1 MKPTVEE
8 LVAAQKVLDD
18 ARDNVRAIVNE
29 YAVKNRISVYVTA
42 YTDRVFIGLSTGDN
56 ARVWP
61 DGRGVRCLNNIMVDY
76 DEAKIRDKLIEAEK
90 VFEERHAK

>member
-1 MKPTVEE
+1 MKPTIEE
-8 LVAAQKVLDD
+8 LIAAQKVLDQ

-29 YAVKNRISVYVTA
+29 YAVKNRITIYVGVFGSSA
-42 YTDRVFIGLSTGDN
+42 RVNLHTGGVT
-56 ARVWP
+56 RVWP

-90 VFEERHAK
+90 VFEEGGR

>member
-8 LVAAQKVLDD
+8 LTAAQQVMDK

-29 YAVKNRISVYVTA
+29 YAVKNRISVEICVSFGA
-42 YTDRVFIGLSTGDN
+42 
-56 ARVWP
+56 ARVLLTQPFGSPNVWK

-76 DEAKIRDKLIEAEK
+76 DEAKIREKLIEAEK
-90 VFEERHAK
+90 VFEEGGR

>member
-18 ARDNVRAIVNE
+18 ARDGVRAIVNE
-29 YAVKNRISVYVTA
+29 YGMKHRINVYVSA
-42 YTDRVFIGLSTGDN
+42 FGDSVRVNLHMPETS
-56 ARVWP
+56 RVWK

-90 VFEERHAK
+90 VLEERGR

>member
-18 ARDNVRAIVNE
+18 ARDRVREIVNG
-29 YAVKNRISVYVTA
+29 YAVKRTLMAYVNVY
-42 YTDRVFIGLSTGDN
+42 DGRVRVLLDTGVSS
-56 ARVWP
+56 RTWK
-61 DGRGVRCLNNIMVDY
+61 DGRGIRCLGHIMVDY

-90 VFEERHAK
+90 VLEEGGR

>member
-8 LVAAQKVLDD
+8 LIAAQKVLDD
-18 ARDNVRAIVNE
+18 ARDSVRAIVNE
-29 YAVKNRISVYVTA
+29 YAVKNRITVYVG
-42 YTDRVFIGLSTGDN
+42 VFGESVRTNLQIDVR
-56 ARVWP
+56 RVWT

-90 VFEERHAK
+90 VIEERAAK